1 MDFSLSLHDFW
12 IPLGQ
17 IILVNIV
24 LSGDNAVVIALAAR
38 SLPPKQQ
45 KLAIFWGSGAAI
57 LMRIVLTIFAVTLLT
72 LPYLKLVGAALL
84 IWIGVQLLAADD
96 GDENVSSS
104 DHLMTAIKTILLAD
118 LVMSLDNV
126 LGVAA
131 AAKGSLPLLVIG
143 LAISIPLVIF
153 GASML
158 LKIMERFPI
167 IITIGGG
174 LLGWVAGEMAVT
186 DPAVSGWLGTNMPY
200 MHQMYVGPIICT
212 LLVLIVGKVIAAK
225 HRSKAE

>member
-1 MDFSLSLHDFW
+1 MDLSLNTFW
-12 IPLGQ
+12 IPLLQ
-17 IILVNIV
+17 IIGVNIV

-38 SLPPKQQ
+38 SLPPLQQ
-45 KLAIFWGSGAAI
+45 KKAIIWGSGAAI
-57 LMRIVLTIFAVTLLT
+57 VMRIALTIFAVKLLT

-84 IWIGVQLLAADD
+84 VWIGIQLLMPED
-96 GDENVSSS
+96 GEENISSS

-131 AAKGSLPLLVIG
+131 AAKGSMPLLIIG

-153 GASML
+153 GAQIL

-167 IITIGGG
+167 IITIGGA
-174 LLGWVAGEMAVT
+174 LLGWVAGEMAVG
-186 DPAVSGWLGTNMPY
+186 DPAIKEWVNANLPILHT
-200 MHQMYVGPIICT
+200 VGPLVGTAIV
-212 LLVLIVGKVIAAK
+212 LLVGKLWGRKKETGV
-225 HRSKAE
+225 

>member
-1 MDFSLSLHDFW
+1 
-12 IPLGQ
+12 
-17 IILVNIV
+17 
-24 LSGDNAVVIALAAR
+24 
-38 SLPPKQQ
+38 
-45 KLAIFWGSGAAI
+45 
-57 LMRIVLTIFAVTLLT
+57 MRILLTIFAVKLLT

-84 IWIGVQLLAADD
+84 VWIGIQLLLPED
-96 GDENVSSS
+96 GEENISSS

-131 AAKGSLPLLVIG
+131 AAKGSMPLLVIG

-153 GASML
+153 GAQML

-174 LLGWVAGEMAVT
+174 LLGWVAGEMAVG
-186 DPAVSGWLGTNMPY
+186 DPSIKEWVDANLPILHT
-200 MHQMYVGPIICT
+200 VGPLVGTAIV
-212 LLVLIVGKVIAAK
+212 LLVGKIWGAKKQLGYKLQGKSSEVIAPSLNFDF
-225 HRSKAE
+225 RLC